1 MKRNVLGLFLSLLS
15 VLVRI
20 TAAASAQSSVTD
32 RDLEGLG
39 KWHILDKHNY
49 SSQIRIHLN
58 IILIVSVSWSGE
70 SRSLMREISD
80 LVTVRAEEF
89 GSLELMYLHRNKEK
103 MLADAIGA
111 SGEGGVSV
119 FYLHHSVPYKYQGRL
134 RAISILYSISPY
146 LSHEP
151 EEIPL
156 KELKSE
162 HELRTF
168 IDSTDKAVLLME
180 FCGWT
185 HQLLAR
191 DNKNGTHSSG
201 DFAGA
206 NGETERPPISL
217 GQENQKGDEK
227 AMLTCGTESAFS
239 GIPSLGE
246 FRSGNNSSTGQED
259 ESWGAQKENSDAGL
273 SCTYEQFQQFDSS
286 FSKFMAVAREFF
298 LPNEK
303 HRFGLVSEQS
313 LLSSL
318 GIGHPGSWAV
328 MLACNGCQIAARIL
342 RHDDDLKTILQSDNS
357 VVTELEDNGEGV
369 DPALLS
375 NKPSVVLFVDRL
387 SDSSEMRRKSREAL
401 HQFRDVAFHLQVPDS
416 MRHQNDDRSE
426 RSINQKPQK
435 FNVLSSG
442 HPALKLSSS
451 VQRHNLK
458 EKRSIM
464 VINDGKHTVLENV
477 QLDFQGKSLQEIL
490 NYVVQKKKEVTL
502 SSVAKEAG
510 FQLLSQDLG
519 IMPDDSLTTEG
530 EIEATRESFKSSE
543 LSPITIADNLDK
555 NLALNNEEQSSNVGS
570 PRVEEKSAYL
580 VTPDK
585 PMKLDQ
591 LVSDVEVSV
600 TGRMKLQPELYPSFD
615 TSREQLEVGSFHG
628 SFLFSDGNYRLL
640 EALTGDTRIP
650 SLVIIDPVSQQ
661 HYVLTANID
670 FSCSTIE
677 SFVNRFLN
685 KTLVSFQQS
694 ESEPASSREGP
705 YPPFGYQNFQEVDS
719 IPRVT
724 AHSFHEMVIGFNQSD
739 NESMVG
745 AWNEDVLVLF
755 SNSWCGF
762 CLRMD
767 LVVREVF
774 RAVKGCMN
782 VLNMGSSIR
791 DTVFSCSSEAKFPKI
806 FLMECTLNDCSHILR
821 SMGMRDVYPA
831 LLLFPAESKLA
842 IPYQGDATVH
852 KIIEF
857 IVNRGSNSEHRT
869 TENGILL

>member
-1 MKRNVLGLFLSLLS
+1 
-15 VLVRI
+15 
-20 TAAASAQSSVTD
+20 
-32 RDLEGLG
+32 
-39 KWHILDKHNY
+39 
-49 SSQIRIHLN
+49 
-58 IILIVSVSWSGE
+58 
-70 SRSLMREISD
+70 
-80 LVTVRAEEF
+80 
-89 GSLELMYLHRNKEK
+89 
-103 MLADAIGA
+103 
-111 SGEGGVSV
+111 
-119 FYLHHSVPYKYQGRL
+119 
-134 RAISILYSISPY
+134 
-146 LSHEP
+146 
-151 EEIPL
+151 
-156 KELKSE
+156 
-162 HELRTF
+162 
-168 IDSTDKAVLLME
+168 
-180 FCGWT
+180 
-185 HQLLAR
+185 
-191 DNKNGTHSSG
+191 
-201 DFAGA
+201 
-206 NGETERPPISL
+206 
-217 GQENQKGDEK
+217 
-227 AMLTCGTESAFS
+227 MLTCGTESAFS

-246 FRSGNNSSTGQED
+246 FRSGNDSSTGQED

-303 HRFGLVSEQS
+303 H
-313 LLSSL
+313 
-318 GIGHPGSWAV
+318 
-328 MLACNGCQIAARIL
+328 RIL

-705 YPPFGYQNFQEVDS
+705 YPPFGNQNFQEVDS

-791 DTVFSCSSEAKFPKI
+791 DTVFSCSHSAASEAKFPKI